1 MPYFPQDYHKPEEC
15 SVCLISF
22 DDDVRPRSLPCGHTF
37 CSQCVNKAIKN
48 GQLACPICRTQHSAS
63 AASRFPINY
72 GMEAFVRKLK
82 HDQLMAMGSQTGVA
96 RKKLRSVVKE
106 QKSSISSVIIECEE
120 VLSQLGEYRGQ
131 LNDWKTRHLQ
141 LQERLVEQNK
151 AVMKLLEQEDDCV
164 VTMTSRGEEE
174 KTRLQA
180 MLVNLDTVNAIDNAD
195 TIIDAAEKCNVEV
208 QHWSQKCQ
216 ALFPDVNTV
225 HTSVKVC
232 TEGHIVLTQLSIVL
246 SVYKHLM
253 QRTTKIKLHIIIREQ
268 FAPTSEIFSYNEIYF
283 HLGVSV
289 HCGEYSVFSTFSINV
304 CVRNDRCRRPSGSP
318 WIL

>member
-1 MPYFPQDYHKPEEC
+1 MRALMMVLSLPSHDEGINDGCHYPVMDYHKPEEC

-22 DDDVRPRSLPCGHTF
+22 DDDVRPRSLPCGHKF

-48 GQLACPICRTQHSAS
+48 GQLACPICRTQHSAP

-82 HDQLMAMGSQTGVA
+82 HDELMAMGSQTGVA

-225 HTSVKVC
+225 HTSVKVQE
-232 TEGHIVLTQLSIVL
+232 TIRKALDI
-246 SVYKHLM
+246 M
-253 QRTTKIKLHIIIREQ
+253 MTT
-268 FAPTSEIFSYNEIYF
+268 AAGTTAGPV
-283 HLGVSV
+283 HLGDSANNIMSKVQDIT
-289 HCGEYSVFSTFSINV
+289 GEIMKQIT
-304 CVRNDRCRRPSGSP
+304 
-318 WIL
+318 